1 MSDGTGMDVAASR
14 GAALPR
20 GDTDASAQQLTD
32 GVLDVRRLPSFG
44 FSHRSLM
51 WWGTAGLMAI
61 ESAVFALAV
70 VVYFYL
76 RTHSELWPM
85 RSPPPE
91 LLWGSLNTVVMLL
104 SAWPNQL
111 AKRASTKLDQRGVR
125 LWLTVCVVLGLLIL
139 VLRGL
144 ELTALNVRWDSDAY
158 GSVVWL
164 IMLLHTTHLVTDT
177 WDTTVLDVLFF
188 TGPLEGKRYVDVN
201 ENAIYWDFVVL
212 SWLPLYA
219 VIYFG
224 PRG

>member
-1 MSDGTGMDVAASR
+1 
-14 GAALPR
+14 
-20 GDTDASAQQLTD
+20 
-32 GVLDVRRLPSFG
+32 
-44 FSHRSLM
+44 M

-61 ESAVFALAV
+61 ESTVFALAI

-91 LLWGSLNTVVMLL
+91 LLWGTLNTVVMIVSL
-104 SAWPNQL
+104 WPNQL
-111 AKRASTKLDQRGVR
+111 AKRAATKLDKSGVQ
-125 LWLTVCVVLGLLIL
+125 LWLSVCTVLGFLIL
-139 VLRGL
+139 MLRGL
-144 ELTALNVRWDSDAY
+144 ELTALNVRWDTDAY
-158 GSVVWL
+158 GSIVWM

-201 ENAIYWDFVVL
+201 ENAIYWNFVVL
-212 SWLPLYA
+212 SWLPTYA